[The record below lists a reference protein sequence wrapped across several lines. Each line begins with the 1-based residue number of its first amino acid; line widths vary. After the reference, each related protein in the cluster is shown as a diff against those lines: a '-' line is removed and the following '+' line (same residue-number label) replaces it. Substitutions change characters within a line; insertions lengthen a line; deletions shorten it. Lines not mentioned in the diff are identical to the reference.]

1 MSVTKLSR
9 NPATE
14 AGTMRRKRIRVTPT
28 RVVLGFLLAA
38 LAVVVVYPLLWMAIS
53 AFKTNAE
60 LFGDPWG
67 LPAEWRFSNYVQAW
81 DYGVVHY
88 IFNSLIVT
96 AGSIILV
103 TLVSSFAA
111 FALVQVRIP
120 LSQPILL
127 LIMGGLMLSETVA
140 LVPLFGIMRSLGLYN
155 TLPGIIIL
163 YTAFRIPFTTF
174 LIRSYMIDLPTELGD
189 AAIVDGASLWQMFWR
204 VTMPLCYPIL
214 ISAAILQALFSWN
227 EFVFAL
233 VFIKDDA
240 LKTMPI
246 GLMAL
251 QSKLTTNWPVVFAGL
266 TISAIPMV
274 LAFLFGQ
281 RHFVR
286 GITEG
291 LGK

>member
-1 MSVTKLSR
+1 MSVTKLSADVAASR
-9 NPATE
+9 AVR
-14 AGTMRRKRIRVTPT
+14 GRRAKVTPL
-28 RVVLGFLLAA
+28 RVLIGALLTA
-38 LAVVVVYPLLWMAIS
+38 LAVVVLYPLLWMAIS
-53 AFKTNAE
+53 GFKTNAE
-60 LFGDPWG
+60 LFGDAWG
-67 LPAEWRFSNYVQAW
+67 LPAQWRFSNYVQAW

-88 IFNSLIVT
+88 IVNSLIVT
-96 AGSIILV
+96 VGSILLV

-120 LSQPILL
+120 LGQPMLMLIL
-127 LIMGGLMLSETVA
+127 GGLMLSETVA
-140 LVPLFGIMRSLGLYN
+140 LVPLFRIMRSLDLYN
-155 TLPGIIIL
+155 TLIGIIVL

-174 LIRSYMIDLPTELGD
+174 LIRAYMIDLPTELRD

-204 VTMPLCYPIL
+204 VTLPLCYPIL

-240 LKTMPI
+240 LKTMPV

>member
-1 MSVTKLSR
+1 MSLTKLSAD
-9 NPATE
+9 PVA
-14 AGTMRRKRIRVTPT
+14 AGVAIRHRRIRVTPL
-28 RVVLGFLLAA
+28 RVVIGIVLAA
-38 LAVVVVYPLLWMAIS
+38 LAVVVLYPLLWMAMS
-53 AFKTNAE
+53 GFKTNAE
-60 LFGDPWG
+60 LFGDAWG
-67 LPAEWRFSNYVQAW
+67 LPGEWRFGNYVQAW

-88 IFNSLIVT
+88 ILNSLVVT
-96 AGSIILV
+96 VGSIILV

-120 LSQPILL
+120 LGQPVLMLIL
-127 LIMGGLMLSETVA
+127 GGLMLSETVA
-140 LVPLFGIMRSLGLYN
+140 LVPLFRIMRSLELYN
-155 TLPGIIIL
+155 SLIGIIIL

-174 LIRSYMIDLPTELGD
+174 LIRAYMIDLPTELRD

-204 VTMPLCYPIL
+204 VTLPLCYPIL

-240 LKTMPI
+240 LKTMPV

>member
-9 NPATE
+9 NPATK

-28 RVVLGFLLAA
+28 RVVLGLLLAA

-53 AFKTNAE
+53 GFKTNAE
-60 LFGDPWG
+60 LFGDAWG
-67 LPAEWRFSNYVQAW
+67 LPGEWRFSNYVQAW

-88 IFNSLIVT
+88 ILNSAIVT
-96 AGSIILV
+96 VGSIILV

-140 LVPLFGIMRSLGLYN
+140 LVPLFRIMRSLELYN
-155 TLPGIIIL
+155 TLPGVIIL

-174 LIRSYMIDLPTELGD
+174 LIRAYMIDLPTELRD

-240 LKTMPI
+240 LKTMPV

-281 RHFVR
+281 RHFVK

>member
-1 MSVTKLSR
+1 M
-9 NPATE
+9 
-14 AGTMRRKRIRVTPT
+14 
-28 RVVLGFLLAA
+28 
-38 LAVVVVYPLLWMAIS
+38 
-53 AFKTNAE
+53 
-60 LFGDPWG
+60 
-67 LPAEWRFSNYVQAW
+67 
-81 DYGVVHY
+81 
-88 IFNSLIVT
+88 
-96 AGSIILV
+96 II
-103 TLVSSFAA
+103 
-111 FALVQVRIP
+111 
-120 LSQPILL
+120 ILL
-127 LIMGGLMLSETVA
+127 LIMGGLMLSEAVA
-140 LVPLFGIMRSLGLYN
+140 LVPLFRIMRSLELYN
-155 TLPGIIIL
+155 TLPGLIIL

>member
-9 NPATE
+9 DPATE

-28 RVVLGFLLAA
+28 RVVLGLLLAA

-53 AFKTNAE
+53 GFKTNAE
-60 LFGDPWG
+60 LFGDAWG
-67 LPAEWRFSNYVQAW
+67 LPGEWRFSNYVQAW

-88 IFNSLIVT
+88 ILNSAIVT
-96 AGSIILV
+96 VGSIILV

-140 LVPLFGIMRSLGLYN
+140 LVPLFRIMRSLELYN
-155 TLPGIIIL
+155 TLPGVIIL

-174 LIRSYMIDLPTELGD
+174 LIRSYMIDLPTELRD

-240 LKTMPI
+240 LKTMPV

-281 RHFVR
+281 RHFVK

>member
-1 MSVTKLSR
+1 MSVTKLSADVAASR
-9 NPATE
+9 AVR
-14 AGTMRRKRIRVTPT
+14 GRRAKVTPL
-28 RVVLGFLLAA
+28 RVLIGALLTA
-38 LAVVVVYPLLWMAIS
+38 LAVVVLYPLLWMAIS
-53 AFKTNAE
+53 GFKTNAE
-60 LFGDPWG
+60 LFGDAWG
-67 LPAEWRFSNYVQAW
+67 LPAQWRFSNYVQAW

-88 IFNSLIVT
+88 IANSLIVT
-96 AGSIILV
+96 VGSILLV

-120 LSQPILL
+120 LGQPMLMLIL
-127 LIMGGLMLSETVA
+127 GGLMLSETVA
-140 LVPLFGIMRSLGLYN
+140 LVPLFRIMRSLDLYN
-155 TLPGIIIL
+155 TLIGIIIL

-174 LIRSYMIDLPTELGD
+174 LIRAYMIDLPTELRD

-204 VTMPLCYPIL
+204 VTLPLCYPIL

-240 LKTMPI
+240 LKTMPV

>member
-1 MSVTKLSR
+1 MSVTKLSADVAASR
-9 NPATE
+9 AVR
-14 AGTMRRKRIRVTPT
+14 GRRAKVTPL
-28 RVVLGFLLAA
+28 RVLIGALLTA
-38 LAVVVVYPLLWMAIS
+38 LAVVVLYPLLWMAIS
-53 AFKTNAE
+53 GFKTNAE
-60 LFGDPWG
+60 LFGDAWG
-67 LPAEWRFSNYVQAW
+67 LPAQWRFSNYVQAW

-88 IFNSLIVT
+88 IVNSLIVT
-96 AGSIILV
+96 VGSILLV

-120 LSQPILL
+120 LGQPMLMLIL
-127 LIMGGLMLSETVA
+127 GGLMLSETVA
-140 LVPLFGIMRSLGLYN
+140 LVPLFRILRSLDLYN
-155 TLPGIIIL
+155 TLIGIIIL

-174 LIRSYMIDLPTELGD
+174 LIRAYMIDLPTELRD

-204 VTMPLCYPIL
+204 VTLPLCYPIL

-240 LKTMPI
+240 LKTMPV

>member
-28 RVVLGFLLAA
+28 RVVLGLLLAA

-67 LPAEWRFSNYVQAW
+67 LPAEWRFSNYVQAR

-174 LIRSYMIDLPTELGD
+174 LIRSYMIDLPTELRD

-240 LKTMPI
+240 LKTMPV

>member
-1 MSVTKLSR
+1 MSITKLFR

-14 AGTMRRKRIRVTPT
+14 TGTMRRKRIRVTPT
-28 RVVLGFLLAA
+28 RVALGLLLAA

-53 AFKTNAE
+53 GFKTNAE
-60 LFGDPWG
+60 LFGDAWG

-96 AGSIILV
+96 VGSIILV

-140 LVPLFGIMRSLGLYN
+140 LVPLFRIMRSLELYN
-155 TLPGIIIL
+155 TLPGVIIL

-174 LIRSYMIDLPTELGD
+174 LIRAYMIDLPTELRD

-240 LKTMPI
+240 LKTMPV

-281 RHFVR
+281 KHFVK

>member
-1 MSVTKLSR
+1 MSVTKTSADVA
-9 NPATE
+9 PAVT
-14 AGTMRRKRIRVTPT
+14 ARRRRRVRVTPL
-28 RVVLGFLLAA
+28 RVVVGIALSA
-38 LAVVVVYPLLWMAIS
+38 LAVVVVYPLLWMAMS
-53 AFKTNAE
+53 GFKTNAE
-60 LFGDPWG
+60 LFGDAWG
-67 LPAEWRFSNYVQAW
+67 LPAEWRFGNYVQAW
-81 DYGVVHY
+81 NYGVVHY

-233 VFIKDDA
+233 VFIRDDA
-240 LKTMPI
+240 LKTMPV
-246 GLMAL
+246 GLMTL

>member
-1 MSVTKLSR
+1 MSVTSLR
-9 NPATE
+9 TVTMPRPA
-14 AGTMRRKRIRVTPT
+14 AARRRRIKVTPL
-28 RVVLGFLLAA
+28 RVLVGVLLTA

-53 AFKTNAE
+53 GFKTNAE
-60 LFGDPWG
+60 LFGDAWG
-67 LPAEWRFSNYVQAW
+67 LPAEWRFGNYVQAW
-81 DYGVVHY
+81 NYGVVHY
-88 IFNSLIVT
+88 IFNSLVVT
-96 AGSIILV
+96 VGSIVLV

-120 LSQPILL
+120 LGQPILM
-127 LIMGGLMLSETVA
+127 LILGGLMLSETVA
-140 LVPLFGIMRSLGLYN
+140 LVPLFRIMRSLGIYN
-155 TLPGIIIL
+155 SLIGIIIL

-174 LIRSYMIDLPTELGD
+174 LIRAYMIDLPTELRD

-204 VTMPLCYPIL
+204 VTLPLCYPIL
-214 ISAAILQALFSWN
+214 ISAAVLQALFSWN

-240 LKTMPI
+240 LKTMPV
-246 GLMAL
+246 GLMTL

>member
-14 AGTMRRKRIRVTPT
+14 AGTMRRKRMRVTPT
-28 RVVLGFLLAA
+28 RVVLGLLLAA

-53 AFKTNAE
+53 GFKTNAE
-60 LFGDPWG
+60 LFGDAWG
-67 LPAEWRFSNYVQAW
+67 LPGEWRFSNYVQAW
-81 DYGVVHY
+81 DYGVIHY
-88 IFNSLIVT
+88 ILNSLIVT
-96 AGSIILV
+96 VGSIILV

-140 LVPLFGIMRSLGLYN
+140 LVPLFRIMRSLELYN
-155 TLPGIIIL
+155 TLPGVIIL

-174 LIRSYMIDLPTELGD
+174 LIRSYMIDLPTELRD

-240 LKTMPI
+240 LKTMPV

-281 RHFVR
+281 RHFVK

>member
-28 RVVLGFLLAA
+28 RVVLGLLLAA

-53 AFKTNAE
+53 GFKTNAE
-60 LFGDPWG
+60 LFGDAWG
-67 LPAEWRFSNYVQAW
+67 LPGEWRFSNYVQAW

-88 IFNSLIVT
+88 ILNSAIVT
-96 AGSIILV
+96 VGSIILV

-140 LVPLFGIMRSLGLYN
+140 LVPLFRIMRSLELYN
-155 TLPGIIIL
+155 TLPGVIIL

-174 LIRSYMIDLPTELGD
+174 LIRSYMIDLPTELRD

-240 LKTMPI
+240 LKTMPV

-281 RHFVR
+281 RHFVK

>member
-28 RVVLGFLLAA
+28 RVVLGLLLAA

>member
-1 MSVTKLSR
+1 MSVIANSSLPSKRRAKLHH
-9 NPATE
+9 
-14 AGTMRRKRIRVTPT
+14 RKIRITPL
-28 RVVLGFLLAA
+28 RVVIGLLLAV
-38 LAVVVVYPLLWMAIS
+38 LAVVVLYPLLWMAIS
-53 AFKTNAE
+53 GFKTNAE
-60 LFGDPWG
+60 LFGNAWG
-67 LPAEWRFSNYVQAW
+67 LPSEWRWSNYQQAW
-81 DYGVVHY
+81 DYGVIHY
-88 IFNSLIVT
+88 IWNSLIVT
-96 AGSIILV
+96 VGSILLV
-103 TLVSSFAA
+103 LLVSSFAA
-111 FALVQVRIP
+111 FALVQVKIP
-120 LSQPILL
+120 LAQPILL
-127 LIMGGLMLSETVA
+127 LILGGLMLSETVA
-140 LVPLFGIMRSLGLYN
+140 LVPLFRIMRSLSLYN

-174 LIRSYMIDLPTELGD
+174 LIRAYMIDLPREIWD
-189 AAIVDGASLWQMFWR
+189 AAVVDGASLWQMFWR
-204 VTMPLCYPIL
+204 VTLPLCYPIL

-240 LKTMPI
+240 LKTMPV

>member
-1 MSVTKLSR
+1 MSVTKLSADVAASR
-9 NPATE
+9 AVR
-14 AGTMRRKRIRVTPT
+14 GRRAKVTPL
-28 RVVLGFLLAA
+28 RVLIGALLTA
-38 LAVVVVYPLLWMAIS
+38 LAVVVLYPLLWMAIS
-53 AFKTNAE
+53 GFKTNAE
-60 LFGDPWG
+60 LFGDAWG
-67 LPAEWRFSNYVQAW
+67 LPAQWRFSNYVQAW

-88 IFNSLIVT
+88 IANSLIVT
-96 AGSIILV
+96 VGSILLV

-120 LSQPILL
+120 LGQPMLMLIL
-127 LIMGGLMLSETVA
+127 GGLMLSETVA
-140 LVPLFGIMRSLGLYN
+140 LVPLFRILRSLDLYN
-155 TLPGIIIL
+155 TLIGIIIL

-174 LIRSYMIDLPTELGD
+174 LIRAYMIDLPTELRD

-204 VTMPLCYPIL
+204 VTLPLCYPIL

-240 LKTMPI
+240 LKTMPV

>member
-1 MSVTKLSR
+1 MSITRLAP
-9 NPATE
+9 NPVGE
-14 AGTMRRKRIRVTPT
+14 AVPTRRKRFRVTPL
-28 RVVLGFLLAA
+28 RVFLGILLAA
-38 LAVVVVYPLLWMAIS
+38 LAVVVIYPLLWMAIS
-53 AFKTNAE
+53 GFKTNAE
-60 LFGDPWG
+60 FFGDPWG
-67 LPAEWRFSNYVQAW
+67 LPGEWRLSNYVQAW

-88 IFNSLIVT
+88 ILNSLIVT
-96 AGSIILV
+96 VGSIVLV
-103 TLVSSFAA
+103 TLVSAFAA

-120 LSQPILL
+120 LGQPILL

-140 LVPLFGIMRSLGLYN
+140 LVPLFRIMRSLELYN
-155 TLPGIIIL
+155 SLIGVIIL

-174 LIRSYMIDLPTELGD
+174 LIRAYMIDLPQELRD

-204 VTMPLCYPIL
+204 VTLPLCYPIL

-240 LKTMPI
+240 LKTMPV

-274 LAFLFGQ
+274 LGFLFGQ

>member
-1 MSVTKLSR
+1 MSVTKLSVDAVASR
-9 NPATE
+9 E
-14 AGTMRRKRIRVTPT
+14 VRGRRRFRITPLRVLIG
-28 RVVLGFLLAA
+28 VLLAA
-38 LAVVVVYPLLWMAIS
+38 LAVVVLYPLLWMAIS
-53 AFKTNAE
+53 GFKTNAE
-60 LFGDPWG
+60 LFGDAWG
-67 LPAEWRFSNYVQAW
+67 LPAQWRFSNYVQAW

-88 IFNSLIVT
+88 IFNSLVVT
-96 AGSIILV
+96 VGSIVLV

-120 LSQPILL
+120 LGQPILM
-127 LIMGGLMLSETVA
+127 LILGGLMLSETVA
-140 LVPLFGIMRSLGLYN
+140 LVPLFRIMRSLDLYN
-155 TLPGIIIL
+155 TLIGIIIL

-174 LIRSYMIDLPTELGD
+174 LIRAYMIDLPTELRD

-204 VTMPLCYPIL
+204 VTLPLCYPIL

-240 LKTMPI
+240 LKTMPV

>member
-1 MSVTKLSR
+1 MSATR
-9 NPATE
+9 PAV
-14 AGTMRRKRIRVTPT
+14 AGIAVRHRRIRVTPL
-28 RVVLGFLLAA
+28 RVVIGIALAA
-38 LAVVVVYPLLWMAIS
+38 LAVVVLYPLLWMAMS
-53 AFKTNAE
+53 GFKTNAE
-60 LFGDPWG
+60 LFGDAWG
-67 LPAEWRFSNYVQAW
+67 LPAEWRFGNYVQAW
-81 DYGVVHY
+81 NYGVVHY
-88 IFNSLIVT
+88 ILNSLVVT
-96 AGSIILV
+96 VGSIVLV

-120 LSQPILL
+120 LGQPLLMLIL
-127 LIMGGLMLSETVA
+127 GGLMLSETVA
-140 LVPLFGIMRSLGLYN
+140 LVPLFRIMRSLDLYN
-155 TLPGIIIL
+155 TLIGVVIL

-174 LIRSYMIDLPTELGD
+174 LIRAYMIDLPTELRD

-204 VTMPLCYPIL
+204 VTLPLCYPIL

-240 LKTMPI
+240 LKTMPV

>member
-28 RVVLGFLLAA
+28 RVVLGLLLAA

-60 LFGDPWG
+60 LFGHPWG

-127 LIMGGLMLSETVA
+127 LIMGGLMLSEAVA
-140 LVPLFGIMRSLGLYN
+140 LVPLFRIMRSLELYN
-155 TLPGIIIL
+155 TLPGLIIL